1 MVRRALRART
11 IAAPATA
18 AGPAGGASGAP
29 LALQA
34 ERAG

>member
-11 IAAPATA
+11 IAATGTV
-18 AGPAGGASGAP
+18 AGLAGGASGAP